1 MKCLKRFS
9 YLVLVIVILMVNFI
23 IPSNIENVEAK
34 TLRDLKTE
42 LAAKEQEYQDSVNK
56 KQFTEEELE
65 NKRNTI
71 TQIRLELD
79 NIQNEIKTLDQEIED
94 LNVEIVEKEE
104 EIKRIM
110 NYYQLSNS
118 ESAYLEYIFEAADF
132 TDFIYR
138 MAIAE
143 QLSKYNDQLVDEY
156 HAKIKEN
163 EQKTKELDAKT
174 VSLNEKQRELEAE
187 IKTLGNQ
194 LDELYEESVSIEEE
208 IEILKES
215 IDLYE
220 NVYKC
225 NLDDNINSCAGNILP
240 PGTAFYRPLVY
251 GRISSNFGYRTY
263 TSHGKTYSDF
273 HEGVDMSRSG
283 HGASIYSVASGKV
296 VAVTNAKYTYDH
308 DPKKATICGGNKIF
322 IAHTVNGKK
331 YTSAYYHVGQI
342 YVSVGDVVTMDTVIG
357 TVGGDVNIEYWE
369 KPACTSA
376 SHLHFQIATGHYT
389 IDYGSYSG
397 FKSRSFN
404 PRDVL
409 NIPPLYGYFYN
420 RTTKY

>member
-1 MKCLKRFS
+1 MKYMKRIN
-9 YLVLVIVILMVNFI
+9 YIILIIVMLMVNFFV
-23 IPSNIENVEAK
+23 PYNIDEVEAK
-34 TLRDLKTE
+34 TLRDLKSE
-42 LAAKEQEYQDSVNK
+42 LASKQQEYQNSVNK
-56 KQFTEEELE
+56 KQLTEEELE
-65 NKRNTI
+65 TKRSTI

-79 NIQNEIKTLDQEIED
+79 NIQNEIKNLNQEIED
-94 LNVEIVEKEE
+94 LNVEIVEKEK
-104 EIKRIM
+104 EIKEIM
-110 NYYQLSNS
+110 NYYQLSS
-118 ESAYLEYIFEAADF
+118 GESAYLEYIFEAADF

-143 QLSKYNDQLVDEY
+143 QLSEYNNKLVDEY

-163 EQKTKELDAKT
+163 EEKTKELDAKT
-174 VSLNEKQRELEAE
+174 VSLNKKQNELEIE

-194 LDELYEESVSIEEE
+194 LDQLYEESVSIEEE
-208 IEILKES
+208 IEILKDS
-215 IDLYE
+215 IHLYE

-225 NLDDNINSCAGNILP
+225 KLDDNINSCAGNVLP

-273 HEGVDMSRSG
+273 HEGVDMARSG

-296 VAVTNAKYTYDH
+296 VAVTDAKSSYARDG
-308 DPKKATICGGNKIF
+308 KLVCGGNKIF
-322 IAHTVNGKK
+322 IAHTVKGKK

-342 YVSVGDVVTMDTVIG
+342 YVRVGDIVTSDTVIG
-357 TVGGDVNIEYWE
+357 TVGGDINIEYWE

-397 FKSRSFN
+397 FKTRSFN

>member
-1 MKCLKRFS
+1 MKEFFRKSRYILFI
-9 YLVLVIVILMVNFI
+9 LIILIVNLFV
-23 IPSNIENVEAK
+23 PEIEEVEAK
-34 TLRDLKTE
+34 TLRDLKAE
-42 LAAKEQEYQDSVNK
+42 LAQKQQEYEDSVNK
-56 KQFTEEELE
+56 KHFTEEEIE

-79 NIQNEIKTLDQEIED
+79 NIQNEIKTLNQEIED
-94 LNVEIVEKEE
+94 LNIEIKEKEK
-104 EIKRIM
+104 EIKQIM
-110 NYYQLSNS
+110 NYYQLSSS

-143 QLSKYNDQLVDEY
+143 QLSKYNDKLVAEY

-163 EQKTKELDAKT
+163 EQKTKELDSKT
-174 VSLNEKQRELEAE
+174 ISLNDKQVQLEAE

-194 LDELYEESVSIEEE
+194 LDELYEESLSIEEE
-208 IEILKES
+208 IDILKES
-215 IDLYE
+215 INLYE

-251 GRISSNFGYRTY
+251 GRISSNYGYRTY

-273 HEGVDMSRSG
+273 HEGIDMSRSG
-283 HGASIYSVASGKV
+283 HGASIYSVAAGKV
-296 VAVTNAKYTYDH
+296 VAVTDAKSSYARDG
-308 DPKKATICGGNKIF
+308 KLVCGGNKIF

-331 YTSAYYHVGQI
+331 YTSAYYHVGNI
-342 YVSVGDVVTMDTVIG
+342 YVSVGDIVTSDTVIA
-357 TVGGDVNIEYWE
+357 TVGGDINIEYWE

-389 IDYGSYSG
+389 IDYGAYSG

-409 NIPPLYGYFYN
+409 NFPSLYGYFYN